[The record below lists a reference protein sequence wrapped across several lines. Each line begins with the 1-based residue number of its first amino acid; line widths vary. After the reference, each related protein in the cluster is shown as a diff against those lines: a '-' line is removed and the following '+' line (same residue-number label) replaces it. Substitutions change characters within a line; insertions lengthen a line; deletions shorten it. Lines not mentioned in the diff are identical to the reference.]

1 MFRASA
7 PFSASSTQLP
17 SRLNQSAM
25 IERQSGS
32 SSTTNIV
39 ASFRCIFRLLNQ
51 RKKKG
56 KASVVF
62 NFGHLEFSSVFH
74 DNRFRQAQSQASA
87 FAHRLGRKKWLHD
100 SRFELGRYAVP
111 AINHCENNRLLRFVT
126 SSRIHFSPSQSTT
139 ASNAFCSRFSSTWA
153 ICTSRQETPS
163 SGSNT
168 GVSSRTECTLN
179 RSLHNSRAC
188 STISATKAR

>member
-111 AINHCENNRLLRFVT
+111 AINHCENNRLLKVRHLKPDPF
-126 SSRIHFSPSQSTT
+126 FSLTIDNSVKCILAQ
-139 ASNAFCSRFSSTWA
+139 A
-153 ICTSRQETPS
+153 
-163 SGSNT
+163 
-168 GVSSRTECTLN
+168 
-179 RSLHNSRAC
+179 LHNLADAIGC
-188 STISATKAR
+188 PLYANGGALQCC